1 VLSQPTEQIQT
12 GERLRGGPERTL
24 DGRSLAMVHWTQRAC
39 GNESKKCLFM
49 HPPYAGGVGYAFAVL
64 ETISL
69 PTTPNAMFR
78 CEVGKANGSDPG
90 DGVLFRIA
98 VLDETGVETVVA
110 ERTWI
115 EHAWTPLEADL
126 SRWSG
131 RQIRLK
137 LICDVG
143 PADNSSGD
151 WGCWANLRIESL
163 APVLVTTIHNQ
174 PVTGP

>member
-1 VLSQPTEQIQT
+1 
-12 GERLRGGPERTL
+12 
-24 DGRSLAMVHWTQRAC
+24 
-39 GNESKKCLFM
+39 M
-49 HPPYAGGVGYAFAVL
+49 HPPYVGGVGYAFALSGSMFVADRA
-64 ETISL
+64 
-69 PTTPNAMFR
+69 PAMFR
-78 CEVGKANGSDPG
+78 CEVGKADGSDPG

-98 VLDETGVETVVA
+98 VVDETGTETVVA
-110 ERTWI
+110 ETTWI

-151 WGCWANLRIESL
+151 WGCWANLRIESRD
-163 APVLVTTIHNQ
+163 PVLVTTIHSD
-174 PVTGP
+174 